1 MIFYITWVLG
11 ALYSWWRIISQM
23 AEEGEVDNGGR
34 VLLFLSLFPGIGL
47 VIAFLLFLVEVMF
60 WIAKWIDK
68 WWQSPALVTWRI
80 ERKIRKR
87 RRGPIVT
94 LVQYLHKRKLEKAHE
109 KDVSE
114 V

>member
-11 ALYSWWRIISQM
+11 ALYSWWRIINQM
-23 AEEGEVDNGGR
+23 AEDGVVDNGGR
-34 VLLFLSLFPGIGL
+34 VLLFLSLFPL
-47 VIAFLLFLVEVMF
+47 MAQVIAFLLFVVETLF
-60 WIAKWIDK
+60 WAAKRIDT
-68 WWQSPALVTWRI
+68 WWESPTLVTWRI

-94 LVQYLHKRKLEKAHE
+94 LVQYLHKRKMEKANE